1 MLRLRDIMTTDV
13 LSVTPETSIREAME
27 LFGRHHLSGAPVL
40 SGGKLQGVV
49 SGTDLMTFA
58 SALPGVP
65 TEREMVDESDVYGEE
80 SVERD
85 VEDERESASAYFSE
99 MWDDAGADVTE
110 RAASVD
116 SPEWNFLEEHDVSE
130 VMTRSPLATLPPDA
144 EVEAAAELMKAK
156 KVHRVLIIDGDAL
169 VGIVTAMDITKAAA
183 DHRLT
188 RQTFA
193 FNRDDSFRDRA

>member
-1 MLRLRDIMTTDV
+1 MTTDV
-13 LSVTPETSIREAME
+13 LTVTPETSIREAME
-27 LFGRHHLSGAPVL
+27 LFGRHHVSGAPVL
-40 SGGKLQGVV
+40 SGGKLAGVV

-65 TEREMVDESDVYGEE
+65 TERDMVDESDVYDEQ
-80 SVERD
+80 SVEQD
-85 VEDERESASAYFSE
+85 VEEEREPASAFFSE

-144 EVEAAAELMKAK
+144 DVEEAADLMKDK
-156 KVHRVLIIDGDAL
+156 RVHRVLILDGESL

-183 DHRLT
+183 DRRLT
-188 RQTFA
+188 RQTLTA
-193 FNRDDSFRDRA
+193 SRDESSRDRL